1 MITVTPDRVIIR
13 HQCPL
18 CCTAHRNGGRR
29 LCDACYR
36 KAFAL
41 DVLGALAAVACV
53 AAIGLALYSWGP

>member
-1 MITVTPDRVIIR
+1 MKLNQLA

-18 CCTAHRNGGRR
+18 CCAKHYNGSRR

-41 DVLGALAAVACV
+41 DLLQAFVILVGGAFFAGAVALA
-53 AAIGLALYSWGP
+53 LS